1 MLIINGKMML
11 RQGGQVISPGA
22 VVDLPDK
29 VAESLIKVGLAEK
42 AKKGEVATMPKA
54 ENAMMPPPIEKQVNK
69 EYENMTKNQLVREL
83 NIRGIEHNKRQ
94 VKAELIALL
103 RGD

>member
-11 RQGGQVISPGA
+11 RQGGQIISPGA

-29 VAESLIKVGLAEK
+29 VAESLVKVGLVEK
-42 AKKGEVATMPKA
+42 AKPGEKATMPKA
-54 ENAMMPPPIEKQVNK
+54 ENAMMPPPKDYEKMN
-69 EYENMTKNQLVREL
+69 KNQLVREL
-83 NIRGIEHNKRQ
+83 NLRGIEHNKRQ
-94 VKAELIALL
+94 VRAELIALL